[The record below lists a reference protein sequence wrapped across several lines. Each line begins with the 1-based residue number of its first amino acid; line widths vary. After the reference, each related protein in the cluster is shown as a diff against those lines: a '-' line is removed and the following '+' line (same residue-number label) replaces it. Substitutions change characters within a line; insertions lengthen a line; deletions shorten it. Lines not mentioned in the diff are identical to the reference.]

1 MPVLALLNRR
11 ALSADLD
18 SLRRAI
24 DEGRDL
30 TMRNE
35 SEGGKRHT

>member
-24 DEGRDL
+24 DEDDL
-30 TMRNE
+30 TAI
-35 SEGGKRHT
+35 

>member
-11 ALSADLD
+11 ALATDLD

-24 DEGRDL
+24 DEGHDL
-30 TMRNE
+30 TARNGP
-35 SEGGKRHT
+35 EGGSA